1 MKKRLQFLSV
11 VFTLAALTAYGQTV
25 KGRVTAAQDNSA
37 LPGVSVVLKGTSIG
51 TTTDSDGNYSLSV
64 GAGDNAVLSFSFIG
78 FTTQEVPVGG
88 RTVVDVVLQEDALQL
103 SEVVVT
109 GFGEKKDAARIAYAV
124 QEVQGGDLSRTNN
137 ANIVNSLQGKVAG
150 VQIDQGTGGPMSS
163 SRIRIRGNSSLSNNT
178 QPLIVIDGVLIRP
191 TVTGADS
198 WGAAQDNGNIMKNIN
213 PDNIES
219 MSVLKGSAASALY
232 GSDALNGVIIITT
245 KKGLTKKGI
254 GVTYNHTSSFE
265 TAYKFI
271 DIQNEFGAG
280 VSPNFTLDSD
290 GVEKVDM
297 GLTALGTPNRYY
309 SYGPKFDGRMVRDA
323 DGRMVKWEA
332 NDPLSFFETGKFIN
346 HNVVLE
352 GGTEKSS
359 VRASYSNLNNTTI
372 MPSGTEMVRNNFNI
386 RATQKIGDIF
396 DVDISADYT
405 NNDVKNPIRQGGNF
419 NPVFRMVYYRPRSL
433 DIDYWMNNYIHPVNG
448 GAKTGI
454 DDPYGL
460 SAGFLWDTFQD
471 NVERNESIFRGNVDL
486 TTHIRPWLSFLV
498 RANLQTELYKDERR
512 RLGSGTKFN
521 GGLYNEATSDNKQY
535 RIQSLLTAN
544 KQLGQDFYVSFSIG
558 GETNKLTGGRYY
570 KAFTRNSAGNNE
582 SPSLRVP
589 GVFSLTNS
597 VNGIGIETR
606 LNPSRLKNAIYAYGD
621 VTYKDMLTLN
631 VSYRTDYS
639 STLAYTDGSGDWS
652 YSYPA
657 VGLAWTFT
665 ETFNTLP
672 TWLSFGKL
680 RSNFGITGGDTD
692 PWTINQTGSYESKPD
707 YISPDGSVSYSGFRD
722 NTLPN
727 KNLKNRQARE
737 WEIGT
742 DLRFFENRI
751 GLDVAYY
758 DKVSKNEIFTLP
770 TAPGTGVS
778 SRIINGGEIQ
788 NRGIEIILRATPIKT
803 NDLEWTTVFNYTR
816 NRNKVLALA
825 EGVTSQQLSLAFGAD
840 VYSLAKPGL
849 EYASIATP
857 YGYATYQK
865 KDAAGN
871 VIDHPSNGQRVI
883 GAASGATGLSYLRS
897 GAYGQG
903 DRIVGSAMERF
914 LLSNINTVS
923 YKNFTLNVQV
933 DAKIGGYIA
942 SATHQYGSSSGSL
955 KNSLFGRDAEHGGVS
970 YVDETGATK
979 NDGIIP
985 EGVLADGIKS
995 QIDPSLDLGGMTYAD
1010 AVAQGHLKPIPAI
1023 WYYENLTQWSSG
1035 IREYSIFENSWVSL
1049 REISIGYN
1057 VPATFANKVKL
1068 QTLRIS
1074 VTGRNLGYLYRTTK
1088 DGINPEALKSNASGE
1103 FAEYGGLPFTRQM
1116 GVSLTA
1122 GF

>member
-88 RTVVDVVLQEDALQL
+88 RTVVDVVLVEDAQQL

-124 QEVQGGDLSRTNN
+124 QEVQGADLSRTNN
-137 ANIVNSLQGKVAG
+137 ANLVNSLQGKVAG
-150 VQIDQGTGGPMSS
+150 VQVDQGTGGPMSS

-271 DIQNEFGAG
+271 DVQNEFGAG
-280 VSPNFTLDSD
+280 YGSTFAEGAD
-290 GVEKVDM
+290 GVEEVDK
-297 GLTALGTPNRYY
+297 TDYRFY

-352 GGTEKSS
+352 GGTERSS
-359 VRASYSNLNNTTI
+359 IRASYSNLNNTTI

-386 RATQKIGDIF
+386 HATQKISDFIDI
-396 DVDISADYT
+396 DVSADYT
-405 NNDVKNPIRQGGNF
+405 NNEIKNPIRQGGNF

-433 DIDYWMNNYIHPVNG
+433 DMDYWMNNYIDPVNG
-448 GAKTGI
+448 GVKTGTA
-454 DDPYGL
+454 DPYNMG
-460 SAGFLWDTFQD
+460 GFLWDTFQD
-471 NVERNESIFRGNVDL
+471 NTERTENVFRGNVDIN
-486 TTHIRPWLSFLV
+486 THIRPWLTFLV
-498 RANLQTELYKDERR
+498 RGNLQTEVYKDERK
-512 RLGSGTKFN
+512 RLGTSSKFG
-521 GGLYNEATSDNKQY
+521 GGLYNQSTQDNKQY
-535 RIQSLLTAN
+535 RIQSLLTAT
-544 KQLGQDFYVSFSIG
+544 KQLNDDFFVSFTIG
-558 GETNKLTGGRYY
+558 GETNKLIGGRYY
-570 KAFTRNSAGNNE
+570 KAYTRNTSGNNE

-589 GVFSLTNS
+589 GIFALSNS
-597 VNGIGIETR
+597 INGIGIETR
-606 LNPSRLKNAIYAYGD
+606 LNPSRLKNAYYAYGD

-639 STLAYTDGSGDWS
+639 STLAYADGSGDWS

-665 ETFNTLP
+665 ETFKTLP

-692 PWTINQTGSYESKPD
+692 PWVINETGSYINKGD
-707 YISPDGSVSYSGFRD
+707 FFLPDGSVSYAGFRD
-722 NTLPN
+722 NTLAN

-737 WEIGT
+737 WEVGT
-742 DLRFFENRI
+742 DLRFLDNRI
-751 GLDVAYY
+751 GLDFAYY
-758 DKVSKNEIFTLP
+758 NKISKNEIFSLP
-770 TAPGTGVS
+770 TASESGVS
-778 SRIINGGEIQ
+778 SRIVNGGKIS
-788 NRGIEIILRATPIKT
+788 NKGIEIILRATPIKT
-803 NDLEWTTVFNYTR
+803 SDLEWTTTFNYTR
-816 NRNKVLALA
+816 NRNKVIELA
-825 EGVTSQQLSLAFGAD
+825 EGVPSQQLSLAFGAD
-840 VYSLAKPGL
+840 VYSMAKPGL
-849 EYASIATP
+849 QYASIATP
-857 YGYATYQK
+857 YAYATYQK

-871 VIDHPSNGQRVI
+871 PIDHPSNGQHVI
-883 GAASGATGLSYLRS
+883 GVASNGSTGYTYLRS
-897 GAYGQG
+897 GTYGQG
-903 DRIVGSAMERF
+903 DKVLGTAMERF

-933 DAKIGGYIA
+933 DAKIGGLMA
-942 SATHQYGSSSGSL
+942 SATHQYGSSNGSL
-955 KNSLFGRDAEHGGVS
+955 KNSLFGRNKELGGVE
-970 YVDETGATK
+970 YVDENGATRD
-979 NDGIIP
+979 DGIIP
-985 EGVLADGIKS
+985 DGVLDDGIKS
-995 QIDPSLDLGGMTYAD
+995 DIDPSVDLGGMTYAD
-1010 AVAQGHLKPIPAI
+1010 AVAQGHLKPVPAI

-1035 IREYSIFENSWVSL
+1035 IREYSVFENSWVSL

-1088 DGINPEALKSNASGE
+1088 DGVNPEGLKSNASGE
-1103 FAEYGGLPFTRQM
+1103 FSEYGGLPFTRQM